1 MKLLCTLI
9 SASVLV
15 TAADR
20 RPLDA
25 QNQPTPP
32 LVLDSRAGSEAF
44 RFYCASCHGI
54 TGRGDGP
61 AANALKTR
69 PPDLTSLA
77 RQNGGTFPRDR
88 IRSIV
93 MGSAGPLDAHGSRDM
108 PVWGVVFWALD
119 ASAPSVRLRI
129 DTIVAHIE
137 SLQEPSAAP
146 GRSGAQLY
154 RIHCATCHGSNARG
168 DGPLARQLR
177 RAPPDLTSYT
187 ERNNGVG
194 RDVLSHGDREMPVW
208 GDAFRA
214 EPDGLTAD
222 EAKARI
228 GAILGY
234 LRAIQRRDA
243 D

>member
-1 MKLLCTLI
+1 M
-9 SASVLV
+9 
-15 TAADR
+15 TAADGP
-20 RPLDA
+20 PLDA

-32 LVLDSRAGSEAF
+32 LVLDSRAGSESF

-54 TGRGDGP
+54 TGKGDGP

-119 ASAPSVRLRI
+119 ASAPPVRLRI

-137 SLQEPSAAP
+137 SLQVPLAVP
-146 GRSGAQLY
+146 GRSGAQLF
-154 RIHCATCHGSNARG
+154 RIHCATCHGSNAHG
-168 DGPLARQLR
+168 DGPLARRLR

-187 ERNNGVG
+187 ERNNGVFPSERLYRIIDG

-228 GAILGY
+228 DAILGY